1 MDKIMGDL
9 VRIEVVNGKPSV
21 TSLQVAAAF
30 GKEHKN
36 VLADIRN
43 IISKCSGLF
52 NELNFK
58 PVDYTDAKGEK
69 RPMYALSKDGLLM
82 VTMGYTTHEAMQIK
96 EAYIARFNDMEAALH
111 ARNNKPMLPEDYIS
125 ALRALADA
133 EEEKKLAI
141 EQRDFYKRTK
151 AQISERR
158 EATAMNTA
166 SQLSK
171 ENGKLK
177 EALGEGKTYK
187 TVKAISWVHDVLLP
201 SRGMWSQLGR
211 KLGALSVEMGYE
223 VRKIDDEKYG
233 SVNVYHVDVI
243 KRMKARLD
251 ADQAMLGKY
260 RAE

>member
-1 MDKIMGDL
+1 MNELIK
-9 VRIEVVNGKPSV
+9 IEVVNGKPSV

-43 IISKCSGLF
+43 TIGKCSDEF
-52 NELNFK
+52 TELNFQ
-58 PVDYTDAKGEK
+58 PSEYTDSTGRKL
-69 RPMYALSKDGLLM
+69 PMYVLSKDGLMM
-82 VTMGYTTHEAMQIK
+82 VTMGYITPEAMQIK
-96 EAYIARFNDMEAALH
+96 EAYIARFNEMEAALR
-111 ARNNKPMLPEDYIS
+111 ARNNKPMLPDDYIA

-133 EEEKKLAI
+133 EEEKKLAL

-151 AQISERR
+151 AQIGERR

-187 TVKAISWVHDVLLP
+187 TVKAIPWVLDVFAP
-201 SRGMWSQLGR
+201 SQGTWSALGK
-211 KLGALSVEMGYE
+211 KLRALSEEMGYE
-223 VRKIDDEKYG
+223 VRQVEESRYG
-233 SVNVYHVDVI
+233 TVGAYHVDVI
-243 KRMKARLD
+243 ARLYNKL
-251 ADQAMLGKY
+251 M
-260 RAE
+260 AEPEMMWKNRKA